1 MATTEEFLISLGIDP
16 KSIQTIVDNF
26 QALKTKIES
35 TPIQIPV
42 DEANAAAALGDVGKT
57 AAAVFTAADEAAA
70 QFEDGIRDIS
80 AGLGELKTSL
90 IAVSGAAALV
100 AGLGFGQAAEESR
113 SLARANVILGETT
126 EGLRVKQEQL
136 RQVADETGLTY
147 AQVAEALFDVASAG
161 FEGDKAV
168 DAIRASA
175 QAAVPAGID
184 LATAFNAIA
193 TAQNNFSITSEEAG
207 DKLVKI
213 ADLTRGT
220 LANVSAALGRIAP
233 TAASVGISLDEV
245 GAAFATITNKG
256 ESAEEA
262 STLLFNAINKFLAPA
277 DEAAKQLNRI
287 GVATGDAA
295 FHNQSLAEKLELVA
309 RAASKG
315 TLELGKVFDIRA
327 GRAIRAIVADMDKF
341 RENMDEVANST
352 GRTREGMESF
362 FQNLGPQW
370 DLFKTQVT
378 NAATAI
384 GQDLL
389 EAIVPVLAAVG
400 DFIEQNQTL
409 VALLVEAALV
419 VGALAAAWLAYH
431 VVVKQVQAAGLVL
444 QGISKIL
451 TANLGLEAQALAAV
465 TAAWWAKLTAMLA
478 NVKAGIAKVIGFIGA
493 ALAIETG
500 AVWASI
506 RAWTAK
512 IALNLGSA
520 FFGILNLVGKL
531 IAAIILETKALWAN
545 TVATGANAAAQTT
558 LRGKMN
564 ALVGVFGKAWTSVSA
579 LGVAAGA
586 AGAAFIGW
594 NIGKLIGDL
603 LGLEKASND
612 YAETGKVTI
621 KAAFINA
628 FTFDALARA
637 AASAKEALE
646 KLNKLT
652 AQQAQRLNANAEEQ
666 ARYNEFLAAGLDH
679 IDAYI
684 GAVGGLTAELRAL
697 NRIDQRG
704 GVLTEEQTRR
714 RLQLE
719 TLINKK
725 QQEQATAVRRIRNE
739 AEALKV
745 AQETITSTQE
755 EWTEAVKQTAEQYR
769 LLRRA
774 DLAESVAD
782 IGKFEAGF
790 ETIVKRLQSFTTQ
803 LGSLESQREAIIEK
817 GGKNVEAALARNA
830 VAIADKIENINA
842 IFETLDNQ
850 IAIVNDRIIEN
861 GKAFIARLKANA
873 QDEIEVY
880 RNSVDDTIK
889 EEERRLSETKK
900 LLDKLISARDKAA
913 SAAEGFARRLEEAAI
928 RRRDPQLLEIIR
940 LERQYAEVIKQ
951 GIPDQETRTRTIT
964 ALTEELKRLAGAAR
978 DEIRLR
984 EELRRVEQELTEAR
998 GDEGERS
1005 ADRMVDLLN
1014 QQEEITT
1021 KLAEVEETR
1030 DQRRI
1035 KAEQVL
1041 KTAVEGS
1048 EKAVASFEARE
1059 DKITKLEKQRA
1070 DAQENLK
1077 RIATELEIVQAKI
1090 RDRLKEQVTQ
1100 AKAVVQQ
1107 QLESIRLA
1115 ERTASAIAEGTGT
1128 GAAEF
1133 QARVQQLRDV
1143 LKKEFE
1149 GLRDVGLD
1157 DIAQGVR
1164 DASAEIDAIAGESG
1178 AVVDWLTT
1186 LKDNL
1191 TTTSDSV
1198 VEDTKVIVPLA
1209 TAATETFNDL
1219 QGTFEPSSDAL
1230 RDLAESANEF
1240 APAVQEFA
1248 DETVEKLGETTTALR
1263 TTAARVAANTAEI
1276 ARLQAEGVSGTG
1288 LPE

>member
-16 KSIQTIVDNF
+16 KSIQAIVDNF

-113 SLARANVILGETT
+113 SLAKANVILGETT

-262 STLLFNAINKFLAPA
+262 STLLFNAINKFLAPG
-277 DEAAKQLNRI
+277 DEAAKLLDRI
-287 GVATGDAA
+287 GVKTGDAA
-295 FHNQSLAEKLELVA
+295 FQNQSLAEKLELVA
-309 RAASKG
+309 TAAAKG

-341 RENMDEVANST
+341 RENMEEVANST
-352 GRTREGMESF
+352 GRTREGMDAF
-362 FQNLGPQW
+362 FQELGPQW
-370 DLFKTQVT
+370 DRFKTQVT

-384 GQDLL
+384 GEDLL
-389 EAIVPVLAAVG
+389 EAIVPVLSVVG
-400 DFIEQNQTL
+400 DFIQQNQTL

-419 VGALAAAWLAYH
+419 VGALAAGWLTYH
-431 VVVKQVQAAGLVL
+431 VVAKQVQAAGLVL
-444 QGISKIL
+444 QGISKVL
-451 TANLGLEAQALAAV
+451 TAGLGLEAGALSVV
-465 TAAWWAKLTAMLA
+465 TAAWWAKLAAMLA

-506 RAWTAK
+506 QAWTAK

-520 FFGILNLVGKL
+520 FFGILSLVGKL

-545 TVATGANAAAQTT
+545 TVATQANAAAQTT
-558 LRGKMN
+558 LRGKLN
-564 ALVGVFGKAWTSVSA
+564 VLLGVFGKNVSAVSA
-579 LGVAAGA
+579 LGVAAGVTA
-586 AGAAFIGW
+586 AAFIGW
-594 NIGKLIGDL
+594 NLGKLINDFF
-603 LGLEKASND
+603 GLEKASAD
-612 YAETGKVTI
+612 YVKTGRASWKT
-621 KAAFINA
+621 ALLNQL
-628 FTFDALARA
+628 TFGLLGR
-637 AASAKEALE
+637 EALRAWAAVK
-646 KLNKLT
+646 KLNTMT
-652 AQQAQRLNANAEEQ
+652 AIQAKTLREDADAQ
-666 ARYNEFLAAGLDH
+666 AKYNEFVAAGLNH

-684 GAVGGLTAELRAL
+684 GAIGGLRAEFRAL
-697 NRIDQRG
+697 NLIEQKA
-704 GVLTEEQTRR
+704 GVLTEEQLRR
-714 RLQLE
+714 RLELE
-719 TLINKK
+719 TLINKQK
-725 QQEQATAVRRIRNE
+725 QEQEGAARRIANE
-739 AEALKV
+739 AEALKA
-745 AQETITSTQE
+745 AQETILSTQE
-755 EWTEAVKQTAEQYR
+755 EWTEAVKKTDEQYR

-774 DLAESVAD
+774 ELAESVAD
-782 IGKFEAGF
+782 ISKFEAGF
-790 ETIVKRLQSFTTQ
+790 DTVVKRLQAFTTQ
-803 LGSLESQREAIIEK
+803 LGSLEAQRQAIIEK
-817 GGKNVEAALARNA
+817 GGKGMEAALAANA
-830 VAIADKIENINA
+830 VAIADKVANINQ
-842 IFETLDNQ
+842 IFETLDKQ
-850 IAIVNDRIIEN
+850 IAIVNNRIIEN

-873 QDEIEVY
+873 EDEIDVY
-880 RNSVDDTIK
+880 KKSVDETIK
-889 EEERRLSETKK
+889 ENERLVSETKR

-913 SAAEGFARRLEEAAI
+913 SAAEGFVRRLEEAAI
-928 RRRDPQLLEIIR
+928 RRRDPQLLEIIK
-940 LERQYAEVIKQ
+940 LEREYAAIIKG
-951 GIPDQETRTRTIT
+951 GIPDQEARTSTMA
-964 ALTEELKRLAGAAR
+964 ALTAELERLKQATR
-978 DEIRLR
+978 EEIRLR
-984 EELRRVEQELTEAR
+984 EELKRIEEELQRAR
-998 GDEGERS
+998 GDKGERS
-1005 ADRMVDLLN
+1005 AERIVDLIAR
-1014 QQEEITT
+1014 QEEITK
-1021 KLAEVEETR
+1021 KLAGAEEKRDVRRTKAEEVLKEAIKGSDQALKTFADRETR
-1030 DQRRI
+1030 I
-1035 KAEQVL
+1035 AKAEAARAAAQKNL
-1041 KTAVEGS
+1041 KTIAT
-1048 EKAVASFEARE
+1048 A
-1059 DKITKLEKQRA
+1059 LEK
-1070 DAQENLK
+1070 
-1077 RIATELEIVQAKI
+1077 VQAKI
-1090 RDRLKEQVTQ
+1090 RDRLAEQV
-1100 AKAVVQQ
+1100 AKATAVVKQ
-1107 QLESIRLA
+1107 QLESLRLA
-1115 ERTASAIAEGTGT
+1115 KETAIAIAAGKGT

-1133 QARVQQLRDV
+1133 QARVTQLRDV

-1149 GLRDVGLD
+1149 DLRDVSLD
-1157 DIAQGVR
+1157 DIAQGVK
-1164 DASAEIDAIAGESG
+1164 DASVELDELAGQSG
-1178 AVVDWLTT
+1178 AVTEFFTT

-1191 TTTSDSV
+1191 VTTSDSV
-1198 VEDTKVIVPLA
+1198 VQDTKVIVPLA
-1209 TAATETFNDL
+1209 TAATETFNEL
-1219 QGTFEPSSDAL
+1219 QGTFLPSSDAL

-1263 TTAARVAANTAEI
+1263 TTAAQVAANTAELE
-1276 ARLQAEGVSGTG
+1276 RLQVEGVSGTG
-1288 LPE
+1288 LPQ

>member
-16 KSIQTIVDNF
+16 KSIQAIVDNF

-136 RQVADETGLTY
+136 REIADETGLTY

-175 QAAVPAGID
+175 QAAIPAGID

-193 TAQNNFSITSEEAG
+193 TAQNNFSISSEEAG

-295 FHNQSLAEKLELVA
+295 FQNQTLAEKLELVA
-309 RAASKG
+309 RAAAAG
-315 TLELGKVFDIRA
+315 NLELGKVFDIRA

-431 VVVKQVQAAGLVL
+431 VVAKQVQAAGLVL

-451 TANLGLEAQALAAV
+451 TAGLGLEAGALSVV

-478 NVKAGIAKVIGFIGA
+478 NVKVGIAKVIGFISA
-493 ALAIETG
+493 ALAIEAG

-506 RAWTAK
+506 GAWTAK
-512 IALNLGSA
+512 IALNLGRI
-520 FFGILNLVGKL
+520 FFGTLNMLGKL
-531 IAAIILETKALWAN
+531 IAAIILETQALWAN
-545 TVATGANAAAQTT
+545 TIAAQANAAAQAT
-558 LRGKMN
+558 LRGRLN
-564 ALVGVFGKAWTSVSA
+564 VLLGVFGKNVSAVSA
-579 LGVAAGA
+579 LGVAAGVTA
-586 AGAAFIGW
+586 AAFIGW
-594 NIGKLIGDL
+594 ELGKLANDFFELEEATLDYVKTGEL
-603 LGLEKASND
+603 SWKTAVVNVVTLGQLSRVA
-612 YAETGKVTI
+612 
-621 KAAFINA
+621 
-628 FTFDALARA
+628 ARA
-637 AASAKEALE
+637 REAVKQLNTMTAIQAKTLREDAD
-646 KLNKLT
+646 
-652 AQQAQRLNANAEEQ
+652 AQAK
-666 ARYNEFLAAGLDH
+666 YNQFVAAGLTH

-684 GAVGGLTAELRAL
+684 GAIGGLRAEFRALNLIEQKAGVLTAEQLT
-697 NRIDQRG
+697 QR
-704 GVLTEEQTRR
+704 
-714 RLQLE
+714 LE
-719 TLINKK
+719 VERLINK
-725 QQEQATAVRRIRNE
+725 QQAERAAAVARIRNE

-755 EWTEAVKQTAEQYR
+755 EWTAAVQKTAEQYR

-774 DLAESVAD
+774 ELAESVAD

-842 IFETLDNQ
+842 IFETLDKQ

-873 QDEIEVY
+873 EDEIEVY

-900 LLDKLISARDKAA
+900 LLDKLISERDKAA

-978 DEIRLR
+978 EEIRLR
-984 EELRRVEQELTEAR
+984 QQLAQLEREIADAR
-998 GDEGERS
+998 TDVGDGS
-1005 ADRMVDLLN
+1005 ADRVVDLLK

-1021 KLAEVEETR
+1021 ELAEIEENR

-1041 KTAVEGS
+1041 KAAVEGS
-1048 EKAVASFEARE
+1048 EEAVASFEARQ
-1059 DKITKLEKQRA
+1059 DRIQQLEKQRA

-1077 RIATELEIVQAKI
+1077 KIAIELEIVQAKI
-1090 RDRLKEQVTQ
+1090 RDRLAEQVTQ
-1100 AKAVVQQ
+1100 AKALVQQ
-1107 QLESIRLA
+1107 QLEAIKLA
-1115 ERTASAIAEGTGT
+1115 RETASAVERGKGTE
-1128 GAAEF
+1128 AAAF
-1133 QARVQQLRDV
+1133 QARVQQLRAV
-1143 LKKEFE
+1143 LQKEFE
-1149 GLRDVGLD
+1149 ELRDFGLD
-1157 DIAQGVR
+1157 EIAQGVT
-1164 DASAEIDAIAGESG
+1164 DASADLDTLAGESG

-1219 QGTFEPSSDAL
+1219 QGTFLPSSDAL

-1276 ARLQAEGVSGTG
+1276 ERLQVEGVSGTG
-1288 LPE
+1288 LPQ